1 MIIENIKYELENHK
15 SKSDIIKI
23 WFIKEYLQTII
34 LSQIYEL
41 NYTKDLIF
49 YWWTSLRFLFW
60 LNRLSEDLDFIGKN
74 FNDFDRLWQD
84 LEKYFKKNDVK
95 LNYKIQKFIIILN
108 FKDFLDN
115 FWIKYSN
122 SKDLYIKIEI
132 SDNFDFCKN
141 FETKLYPIFKYNKAL
156 VIKSLSKETLFSTK
170 LNAVLYRNWEK
181 QVWNN
186 KISVKWR
193 DIYDLFW
200 YLSTNTKPNIKC
212 IDWIIDIKILKQKLS
227 EIISKIDFKE
237 IKYDIENFIDDKN
250 IIDFIEKNWKDY
262 ILDKLKYSQI

>member
-1 MIIENIKYELENHK
+1 MIIENIKYELQNHK

-34 LSQIYEL
+34 LAQIYEFE
-41 NYTKDLIF
+41 YTRDLIF

-74 FNDFDRLWQD
+74 FSDFEKIWQD
-84 LEKYFKKNDVK
+84 LERYFKKNDIK
-95 LNYKIQKFIIILN
+95 LNYKIQKFRVILN
-108 FKDFLDN
+108 FKDFLEN

-132 SDNFDFCKN
+132 SDNFDFCEK
-141 FETKLYPIFKYNKAL
+141 FETKLYPIFKYNQAL
-156 VIKSLSKETLFSTK
+156 VIKSLSKETLFATK
-170 LNAVLYRNWEK
+170 INAVLYRNWEK
-181 QVWNN
+181 QIGDN

-200 YLSTNTKPNIKC
+200 YVSTGTKVNIDC
-212 IDWIIDIKILKQKLS
+212 IDGIKDISLLKENLS
-227 EIISKIDFKE
+227 KIISKIDFKE
-237 IKYDIENFIDDKN
+237 IKYDIENFIEDKN
-250 IIDFIEKNWKDY
+250 IIDFIENNWKDY
-262 ILDKLKYSQI
+262 ILEKINEL